1 MKKEIT
7 VDELLRIEANYID
20 EQKNIPLIHTE
31 EQGLVPAN
39 YNDKLFFFNQGH
51 IAIQASN
58 MTNDLKQDLS
68 KWQLKKFEMLMLLC
82 YQGDL
87 SAVFDNGDP
96 RKSPYPINEMC
107 KALDTVLIKAPKCID
122 TPLYRQHRKNDVV
135 DFKEGYI
142 RTFSSYL
149 TTTSIKNWNQSCY
162 QLIITPNL
170 NHTSAKA
177 LYKIRNDKRE
187 YQVTFKRGTSFLIEK
202 VEPFKEDGVEY
213 RRIWMKEL

>member
-39 YNDKLFFFNQGH
+39 YNYKLSFFNQGH

-58 MTNDLKQDLS
+58 LTNDLKQDLS
-68 KWQLKKFEMLMLLC
+68 KWQLTKFEMLMLLC

-96 RKSPYPINEMC
+96 LSSPYPINEMC
-107 KALDTVLIKAPKCID
+107 KALNIVHIKSPTNTD
-122 TPLYRQHRKNDVV
+122 TPLYRRHRKNDVV
-135 DFKEGYI
+135 DFREGEI

-149 TTTSIKNWNQSCY
+149 TTSTKYCNQPCH
-162 QLIITPNL
+162 QMIITPNL
-170 NHTSAKA
+170 DHTNAKA
-177 LYKIRNDKRE
+177 LYKMRNDKGE
-187 YQVTFKRGTSFLIEK
+187 YQVNFKRGTSFLIEK
-202 VEPFKEDGVEY
+202 VETFEGDGAKFK
-213 RRIWMKEL
+213 RIWMKEL